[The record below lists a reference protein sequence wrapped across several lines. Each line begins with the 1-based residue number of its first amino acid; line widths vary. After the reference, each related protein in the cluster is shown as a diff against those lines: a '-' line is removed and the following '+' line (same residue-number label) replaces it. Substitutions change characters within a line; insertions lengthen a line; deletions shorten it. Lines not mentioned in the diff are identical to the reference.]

1 MGTNFKLQVVK
12 QSEDA
17 EDEAVAVFQPKGPA
31 PATNDFTGLV
41 NASPFFLLI
50 FNKLRLHLTHLD
62 NSGIYWLKVDDL
74 TLACDLL
81 TRNVSKV

>member
-31 PATNDFTGLV
+31 TALKKIRTIIRAYREEDERELFCRSSR
-41 NASPFFLLI
+41 NAVEHI
-50 FNKLRLHLTHLD
+50 
-62 NSGIYWLKVDDL
+62 
-74 TLACDLL
+74 AE
-81 TRNVSKV
+81 

>member
-31 PATNDFTGLV
+31 PATNDYYNRLKSRFFCAQIPQLT
-41 NASPFFLLI
+41 PFFA
-50 FNKLRLHLTHLD
+50 
-62 NSGIYWLKVDDL
+62 S
-74 TLACDLL
+74 
-81 TRNVSKV
+81 

>member
-31 PATNDFTGLV
+31 PATIDFY
-41 NASPFFLLI
+41 ARQ
-50 FNKLRLHLTHLD
+50 K
-62 NSGIYWLKVDDL
+62 
-74 TLACDLL
+74 
-81 TRNVSKV
+81 